1 MIQTSGDILAQT
13 LRFQIPSELFIRLRP
28 SLQRLRAMGPTR
40 QIRLPCLVIL
50 ALLSPVTATAQ
61 NWNEPWADP
70 YDRPPRVDVSGS
82 AGFLVPTDWSDLV
95 LLGSISSVSGVLE
108 QVLVRD
114 VRVEPAT
121 VYDGYATYWR
131 GNYGFRVHGGFSS
144 GSLVI
149 GGTPPGDN
157 ERTSVDVETWL
168 YDVRGAIGLIDY
180 KPSRWVWPYAFVGFG
195 GITYNLSRTVSPP
208 LLTFIERTPSRRN
221 ERGDIVIAE
230 ETGSQFVLAVDELGL
245 ETVFAVN
252 FGVGTDFRVPLGPV
266 GLGLRVEVS
275 DHVSP
280 SPLGLSILQ
289 TGPAG
294 AFTSQTDVRFGFVH
308 HLRAS
313 AGLVVYLGR

>member
-1 MIQTSGDILAQT
+1 
-13 LRFQIPSELFIRLRP
+13 
-28 SLQRLRAMGPTR
+28 MGHTR
-40 QIRLPCLVIL
+40 QVRLSCLLVL

-114 VRVEPAT
+114 VRVEPST

-149 GGTPPGDN
+149 GDTPIFGD
-157 ERTSVDVETWL
+157 ERTTVDVETWM

-208 LLTFIERTPSRRN
+208 LLTFIERAPPRRNGRN
-221 ERGDIVIAE
+221 ERGDIIVAE
-230 ETGSQFVLAVDELGL
+230 DDGNQFVLAVDELGL

-266 GLGLRVEVS
+266 GLGLRFEVS

-280 SPLGLSILQ
+280 SPLRLSILQ
-289 TGPAG
+289 TGPG
-294 AFTSQTDVRFGFVH
+294 GGFSSQTDVGFGFVH

-313 AGLVVYLGR
+313 AGLVIYLGR